1 MVPQGFAAPN
11 AALNSSINRGNALSK
26 KLAAL
31 GIIVTS
37 MNINP
42 VGSNAA
48 VIPLAGVSIPSAE
61 ALGVGPDDL
70 VHLLFDYIGS
80 QGNQPE
86 VAVIEQLIAPGTVS
100 AVVALFTGLFPALTT
115 AGAEGR
121 ALAALANLA
130 PVTAALLAALS

>member
-26 KLAAL
+26 KLAVL

-37 MNINP
+37 MEIGP
-42 VGSNAA
+42 VGSA
-48 VIPLAGVSIPSAE
+48 VNISGVSIPNAE

-70 VHLLFDYIGS
+70 VHLLFQYVGGGD
-80 QGNQPE
+80 NQPE
-86 VAVIEQLIAPGTVS
+86 VAGIEQLIAPGTVS
-100 AVVALFTGLFPALTT
+100 AVVALFGGLFPALST

-121 ALAALANLA
+121 ALAALADL
-130 PVTAALLAALS
+130 PSLSAALLAALS

>member
-11 AALNSSINRGNALSK
+11 AALNSTINRGNALSL

-42 VGSNAA
+42 VGPATST
-48 VIPLAGVSIPSAE
+48 VPMGGISIPSAE
-61 ALGVGPDDL
+61 AQGVGPDDL

-80 QGNQPE
+80 EGIQPE
-86 VAVIEQLIAPGTVS
+86 VAVIEQLLAPGTVS
-100 AVVALFTGLFPALTT
+100 AVVALFTGLFPVLTT

-121 ALAALANLA
+121 ALGALANLPA
-130 PVTAALLAALS
+130 VVTALQAVLS